1 MSNAITI
8 LVGTMTGTA
17 ELVAEDMQ
25 AAIEA
30 DGEYAV
36 EVLVMDDL
44 DSDVFQRDGVF
55 LICTATYGQGDVP
68 DNAMTLYEGLVEHRP
83 DLSHVRYGVFGLG
96 DSTYDDTYNFGGQR
110 FDDILCELGARRIG
124 ERARHNASS
133 PEVPEELGVSWVRD
147 WLRLLAPVPAA
158 AD

>member
-1 MSNAITI
+1 
-8 LVGTMTGTA
+8 MTGTA

-30 DGEYAV
+30 DGGYTV

-44 DSDVFQRDGVF
+44 DAGVFRRDGIFV
-55 LICTATYGQGDVP
+55 ICTATYGQGDVP
-68 DNAMTLYEGLVEHRP
+68 DNAMNLYEDLVENRP

-110 FDDILCELGARRIG
+110 FDDILGQLGARRIG
-124 ERARHNASS
+124 ARARHNASG
-133 PEVPEELGVSWVRD
+133 PEVPEEQAVVWVRD
-147 WLRLLAPVPAA
+147 WLQLLAPEQAA
-158 AD
+158 AV

>member
-1 MSNAITI
+1 
-8 LVGTMTGTA
+8 MTGTA

-30 DGEYAV
+30 DGGYTV

-44 DSDVFQRDGVF
+44 DAGVFQRDGIFV
-55 LICTATYGQGDVP
+55 ICTATYGQGDVP
-68 DNAMTLYEGLVEHRP
+68 DNAMNLYEDLVENRP

-110 FDDILCELGARRIG
+110 FDDILGQLGARRVG
-124 ERARHNASS
+124 ARARHNASG
-133 PEVPEELGVSWVRD
+133 PEVPEEQAVVWVRD
-147 WLRLLAPVPAA
+147 WLQLLAPEQAA
-158 AD
+158 AV